1 MKDKEIVK
9 AIQSRVLEFSK
20 ELAEMYGLRFQKCNT
35 SYNEFEMNFK
45 IVFHTT
51 NDEGMDIY
59 QDTYLKYAEIYGL
72 KEEWLGKEIKVNAI
86 KLTIRGLDL
95 KKKKYPIVLRNARGR
110 QYKMTI
116 PDLLGCLQSNDQ
128 R

>member
-9 AIQSRVLEFSK
+9 AIQSRVLEFCK
-20 ELAEMYGLRFQKCNT
+20 ELSQMYGLKFQKCNT
-35 SYNEFEMNFK
+35 SYNEFELNFK
-45 IVFHTT
+45 IVFHST

-72 KEEWLGKEIKVNAI
+72 KEEWLGKEIKVNAT

-95 KKKKYPIVLRNARGR
+95 KKKKYPIVLRNAHGR

-116 PDLLGCLQSNDQ
+116 PDLLGCLQSK
-128 R
+128 